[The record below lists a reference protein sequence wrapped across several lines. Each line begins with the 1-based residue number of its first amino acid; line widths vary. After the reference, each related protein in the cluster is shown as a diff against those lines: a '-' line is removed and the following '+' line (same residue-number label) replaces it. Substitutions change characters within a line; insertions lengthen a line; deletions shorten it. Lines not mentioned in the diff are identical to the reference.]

1 MSTLK
6 HVVVAPTTDKGAI
19 SCLFENLNLI
29 NTNRDKIWGTPEF
42 SNIQIPGLYV
52 GGLYVGMYK
61 IRLGD
66 ILKLWSDTQWH
77 DGNRYYYNII
87 GTPLSGMNTTHWY
100 NADTK
105 TFESGRYNNGRLQ
118 FMGLARPAFDQIRNS
133 KLNNPNAA
141 ISKLTIFD
149 LVRQL

>member
-1 MSTLK
+1 MVLK
-6 HVVVAPTTDKGAI
+6 TVVVAPTTDKGAI

-29 NTNRDKIWGTPEF
+29 NANRDKIWGTPEF

-52 GGLYVGMYK
+52 GGLYVGMYQ

-66 ILKLWSDTQWH
+66 MLTLWFNTQWH

-87 GTPLSGMNTTHWY
+87 GTPLSGMNTAHWY

-105 TFESGRYNNGRLQ
+105 TFESGRYNNGKLQ
-118 FMGLARPAFDQIRNS
+118 FLGLARPAFDQVRS
-133 KLNNPNAA
+133 SELNNLNAA

>member
-1 MSTLK
+1 MVLK
-6 HVVVAPTTDKGAI
+6 TVVVAPTTDKGAV

-29 NTNRDKIWGTPEF
+29 NANRDKIWGTPEF

-52 GGLYVGMYK
+52 GGLYVGIYQ

-66 ILKLWSDTQWH
+66 MLKLWFNTQWH
-77 DGNRYYYNII
+77 EDNRYYYNII
-87 GTPLSGMNTTHWY
+87 GTPLSGMNTAHWY

-105 TFESGRYNNGRLQ
+105 TFESGQYKNDRLQ
-118 FMGLARPAFDQIRNS
+118 FMGLARPAFNQIRSS
-133 KLNNPNAA
+133 KLNNLNAA

>member
-1 MSTLK
+1 MVLK
-6 HVVVAPTTDKGAI
+6 TVVVAPTTDKGAV

-29 NTNRDKIWGTPEF
+29 NANRDKIWGTPEF

-52 GGLYVGMYK
+52 GGLYVGIYQ

-66 ILKLWSDTQWH
+66 ILKLWFNTQWH

-87 GTPLSGMNTTHWY
+87 GTPLSGMNTAHWY

-105 TFESGRYNNGRLQ
+105 TFESGQYKNDRLQ
-118 FMGLARPAFDQIRNS
+118 FMGLARPAFNQIRSS
-133 KLNNPNAA
+133 KLNNLNAA